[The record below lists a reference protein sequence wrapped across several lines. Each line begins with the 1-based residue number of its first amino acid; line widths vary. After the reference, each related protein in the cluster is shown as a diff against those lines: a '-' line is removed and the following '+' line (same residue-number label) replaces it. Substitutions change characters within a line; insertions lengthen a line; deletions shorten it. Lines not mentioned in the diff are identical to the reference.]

1 MKYDEINIKTLQV
14 FANHGVYPEEN
25 ILGQR
30 FDISLTMRVD
40 ARPAGKKDDLELS
53 VNYGEVS
60 SFITVFMKNNTY
72 KLIEAVAE
80 NLAEELL
87 LKYDLVKSLKL
98 TVAKPWAPVGLPL
111 ETVSVTVERG
121 WQDVY
126 LSLGSN
132 MGDKKAYL
140 DTAIDE
146 LNKLRGCVVEKVA
159 GYLETEPYGGV
170 EQDDFLNTCVKIRTF
185 IPPRELLDSIHEI
198 EAKAGRERIV
208 HWGPRTLDI
217 DILMYGNEIIDED
230 DFVVPHIEMHKRQF
244 VLDPLSEIAPHKIHP
259 LHKKSVIQ
267 LKEELNSIF

>member
-1 MKYDEINIKTLQV
+1 MKYDEINIKNLQV

-25 ILGQR
+25 VLGQR

-40 ARPAGKKDDLELS
+40 ARPAGKADDLVLS

-60 SFITVFMKNNTY
+60 SYITDFMKKNTY

-80 NLAEELL
+80 NLTEELL
-87 LKYDLVKSLKL
+87 LKYDLLKSLKL

-259 LHKKSVIQ
+259 LYKKSIIH

>member
-1 MKYDEINIKTLQV
+1 MKYDEINIKNLQV

-25 ILGQR
+25 VLGQR

-40 ARPAGKKDDLELS
+40 ARPAGKADDLALS

-185 IPPRELLDSIHEI
+185 IPPRELLDSVHKI